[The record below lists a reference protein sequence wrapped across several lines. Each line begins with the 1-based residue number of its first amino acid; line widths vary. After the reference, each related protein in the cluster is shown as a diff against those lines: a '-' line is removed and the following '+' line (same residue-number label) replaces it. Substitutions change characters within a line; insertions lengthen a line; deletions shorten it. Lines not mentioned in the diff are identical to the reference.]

1 MSNVRVHRLNYKK
14 WVAEKR
20 REILKKVNNARD
32 RANVEKISEE
42 LEAQNKLRDFYFSM
56 QVGDLKAIWN
66 NGDNELTDSERE
78 IARIALRNKMGSK

>member
-1 MSNVRVHRLNYKK
+1 MNYKK

-20 REILKKVNNARD
+20 REILDRVKEARD

-42 LEAQNKLRDFYFSM
+42 LEAQNKLRDFYFSL
-56 QVGDLKAIWN
+56 QVSDLKAIWN
-66 NGDNELTDSERE
+66 KGDNELTDSERE